1 MGRTPPPPTGLVS
14 TVLRGTPVGG
24 RRTRRGKREA
34 VVCEGKGQEVRLVK
48 ESWRRKEDKVDDG
61 INDSDDSC

>member
-1 MGRTPPPPTGLVS
+1 M
-14 TVLRGTPVGG
+14 
-24 RRTRRGKREA
+24 
-34 VVCEGKGQEVRLVK
+34 VCEGKGQEVRLVK